1 MYDRVV
7 PGRYRIAGIVP
18 AGRDIA
24 VGPRENRQHLSITFE
39 QSGLWIV
46 AGHMGRQGSVGAL
59 VAIEDERD
67 VARIGRTPLH
77 ADQNAE
83 RAGIDQVVEGFC
95 VGDFKALGNEHSGSS
110 LQMCASMP
118 EKQNRRGKNRG
129 GCVSELSA
137 DDYRP
142 RSTIIF
148 LMDAMALAGLRLFGQ
163 VFVQFMIVWQR

>member
-1 MYDRVV
+1 M
-7 PGRYRIAGIVP
+7 
-18 AGRDIA
+18 
-24 VGPRENRQHLSITFE
+24 GPLEDCQHLSIIFE

-46 AGHMGRQGSVGAL
+46 AGNMGRQSSVGA
-59 VAIEDERD
+59 VVPIEDEGN
-67 VARIGRTPLH
+67 VARIGRASLH

-95 VGDFKALGNEHSGSS
+95 VGDFKALGNENSGSS
-110 LQMCASMP
+110 LLMCAGMP
-118 EKQNRRGKNRG
+118 GKQNRRGKNRG

>member
-1 MYDRVV
+1 M
-7 PGRYRIAGIVP
+7 
-18 AGRDIA
+18 
-24 VGPRENRQHLSITFE
+24 GPRENRQHLSITFE